1 MDPKEKNTYIV
12 VDQKMIQSTTFIQ
25 VIQYLTTNIII
36 LKNQLNTFFGLKSVL
51 SDKSYYPD
59 LMLINDSWSIREV
72 YKSKLNNMTINK
84 NNYMIDNKTF
94 FKN

>member
-36 LKNQLNTFFGLKSVL
+36 LKNQLNTFFGLNSVL
-51 SDKSYYPD
+51 SYNLTTHILCL
-59 LMLINDSWSIREV
+59 LMIHGLFVKYIN
-72 YKSKLNNMTINK
+72 LN
-84 NNYMIDNKTF
+84 
-94 FKN
+94 